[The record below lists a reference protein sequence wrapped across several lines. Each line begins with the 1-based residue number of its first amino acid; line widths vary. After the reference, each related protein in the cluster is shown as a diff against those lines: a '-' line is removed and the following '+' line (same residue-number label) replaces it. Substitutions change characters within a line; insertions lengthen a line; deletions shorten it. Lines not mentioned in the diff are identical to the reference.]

1 MNLLFELQSDL
12 VHLKFSQSTRKEP
25 AARLNKDASGQL
37 ILTQHRTDLVWLKVW
52 RQGLPSQLENCSE
65 QHDAGPC
72 LYEETNYKL
81 YARCNAGYRLDLV
94 HRDPVI
100 ISDLDHDDEHS
111 TVYGYINFGSQVGYS
126 EFTVLVDG
134 KPEFS
139 FQVEV
144 FPSKLDY
151 ASDYEEILASVQDIM
166 TGLAMEYLRS
176 TFQTGT
182 TLPVSKSTDLEWFT
196 LLQSL
201 IDELEKALT
210 FIARKPLRGLKREQ
224 VPVRA
229 EKIKHINGRVLVAV
243 RRGTGRGGFAR
254 TRNNIPMREYIYEE
268 RPQSILDT
276 VEHRWLARQLYLIQ
290 QRLNQLRLEER
301 QLNDTPRRQKALQE
315 LETMRKRILRL
326 QGLEPLAVAAG
337 GDLPTG
343 FVSLQLLKL
352 PGYREAYKYCL
363 ALSLG
368 LRIEGGPLQLSVK
381 DLSLLYEYW
390 CYLAL
395 LRLISEETGQQIP
408 VKEMFAVQQNGLRVL
423 LNRGKEQRVCFTSD
437 EDGRITASYNP
448 SFRGEA
454 MLIPQRPDM
463 VVTLEKKDWP
473 AMHLVLDAK
482 YRLDDSPDYINRY
495 KSAGPPEDALN
506 SMHRYRDAILEF
518 QSRSDGSSVQR
529 RTVVQAAAVFPGG
542 VTKVPFYES
551 KLWKALRQIGVG
563 ALPFLPANKEYVREW
578 LRSRLKMGGFSI
590 AEHTL
595 PHSNYERA
603 RDWRLS
609 AAEPVVIGT
618 LSSKNQSRHL
628 QWIIDEQLYYMPMLK
643 TQQRQYAAKWVAIYS
658 PRELRIPS
666 PGAVTH
672 YAPVKSIEIVRRKEI
687 STPWQPKR
695 HLEELQV
702 LFRLGEV
709 VEKKIPISNAS
720 GNRFTQ
726 HRWTSRLGLE
736 RALNLEQLLLETEPE
751 WRLFEDLTALGV
763 QFTLDPS
770 EPVHLL
776 DKDNPYGRVWFRLED
791 GSSIRYA
798 GTSGYVIKRIPDRR
812 PQYFMDYQKLIDGIV
827 KMNGKTV
834 VP

>member
-1 MNLLFELQSDL
+1 MKLLFELQSDR
-12 VHLKFSQSTRKEP
+12 VHLKFSQSVYKEP
-25 AARLNKDASGQL
+25 AILPNKDAIGRL
-37 ILTQHRTDLVWLKVW
+37 VLTQHRTNLVWHKVW
-52 RQGLPSQLENCSE
+52 RQGLPPQIENCPK
-65 QHDAGPC
+65 QHEGPC
-72 LYEETNYKL
+72 LFEETNYKL
-81 YARCNAGYRLDLV
+81 YARCNSGFRLDIE
-94 HRDPVI
+94 HPDPVI
-100 ISDLDHDDEHS
+100 ISDLDHDDQHS

-176 TFQTGT
+176 TYQTGT
-182 TLPVSKSTDLEWFT
+182 TFTVSQSTDLEWFI
-196 LLQSL
+196 LLRGL
-201 IDELEKALT
+201 IDELEKALNY
-210 FIARKPLRGLKREQ
+210 IARKPLRGLKREQ
-224 VPVRA
+224 IPVRA
-229 EKIKHINGRVLVAV
+229 EKIKHINGRVLAAV
-243 RRGTGRGGFAR
+243 RRGAGRGGFTR
-254 TRNNIPMREYIYEE
+254 TKNNIPVREYIYED
-268 RPQSILDT
+268 RPQSTLDT
-276 VEHRWLARQLYLIQ
+276 VEHRWLSRQLYLIQ

-301 QLNDTPRRQKALQE
+301 QLYDTPRRRKALQE
-315 LETMRKRILRL
+315 LGDMGKRILRL
-326 QGLEPLAVAAG
+326 QGLEPLAAAASG
-337 GDLPTG
+337 EIPQG
-343 FVSLQLLKL
+343 FVSLQLLRL

-408 VKEMFAVQQNGLRVL
+408 VKELFAVQQNGLRVL
-423 LNRGKEQRVCFTSD
+423 LNRGQEQRVCFPSK
-437 EDGRITASYNP
+437 GGGHITATYNP

-463 VVTLEKKDWP
+463 VITLENKGWP

-482 YRLDDSPDYINRY
+482 YRLDASPDYIDRY

-518 QSRSDGSSVQR
+518 QSRSDESPVQR

-542 VTKVPFYES
+542 ITNVPFCKS
-551 KLWKALRQIGVG
+551 RLWKALRQIGVG

-595 PHSNYERA
+595 PHSIYERA
-603 RDWRLS
+603 RDWHSS
-609 AAEPVVIGT
+609 AAEPVVVGT
-618 LSSKNQSRHL
+618 LSAGNQRQHL
-628 QWIIDEQLYYMPMLK
+628 QWIIDKQLYYMPMLK
-643 TQQRQYAAKWVAIYS
+643 TQLRQYATKWVAIYS
-658 PRELRIPS
+658 PQEIRS

-672 YAPVKSIEIVRRKEI
+672 YAQVKSIEIVQRKEI
-687 STPWQPKR
+687 LTPWPPKR
-695 HLEELQV
+695 NLEEPQV
-702 LFRLGEV
+702 LFILGEV
-709 VEKKIPISNAS
+709 FERKIPIINTS
-720 GNRFTQ
+720 GYRFTQ

-736 RALNLEQLLLETEPE
+736 RAYNLEQLLLETEPE

-763 QFTLDPS
+763 KFTLDPS
-770 EPVHLL
+770 EPVRLL
-776 DKDNPYGRVWFRLED
+776 DKDNPYGRVWFRLDD

-798 GTSGYVIKRIPDRR
+798 GASGYVIRRIPGGR
-812 PQYFMDYQKLIDGIV
+812 PQYFVDYQELMGEIV
-827 KMNGKTV
+827 MTSLG
-834 VP
+834 